1 MKKDVEEITLK
12 EREEILLQAEK
23 ILLQAA
29 DVLRCMYSCSDDFDY
44 SCYFEGTEYLKKA
57 AAFIDELILSEK

>member
-1 MKKDVEEITLK
+1 LK
-12 EREEILLQAEK
+12 EREE

-29 DVLRCMYSCSDDFDY
+29 DVLRCMYSYYDDFDY
-44 SCYFEGTEYLKKA
+44 SCYFEGTEHLKKA

>member
-12 EREEILLQAEK
+12 EREEILLQA
-23 ILLQAA
+23 A
-29 DVLRCMYSCSDDFDY
+29 DVLRCMYSYYDDFDY
-44 SCYFEGTEYLKKA
+44 SCYFEGTEHLNKA